1 MEDADVIDAHLHHLD
16 LRGLSRNTKIN
27 RRSQLGRLSAFLS
40 DKRLLEADKTDLERW
55 AASLA
60 ASNKTA
66 RTRYCEI
73 SIVHAFYVW
82 AHEHEL
88 IDHVPTLRLPRPKLP
103 KALPRPISEASIE
116 RAMIG
121 APPHIRC
128 WIVLAAYAGLRC
140 CEIAPLSRDQI
151 LDSLDPPMLMVHGK
165 GNKDRLVPLSPLV
178 TDELERYG
186 LPSRGYLF
194 GGLSRSGRPPTAN
207 RVSQLLNIW
216 LHESGV
222 PDTAHSLRHR
232 FATSVQRISGDIQTT
247 AHLLG
252 HANIS
257 TTTVYAAFD
266 NARAIA
272 AVLALA
278 DSGHGSPST
287 TESLG
292 VIPTPATSAG

>member
-1 MEDADVIDAHLHHLD
+1 MEDADVIDAHLHYLT
-16 LRGLSRNTKIN
+16 LRGLSHNTKIN

-40 DKRLLEADKTDLERW
+40 DKRILDADKADLERW
-55 AASLA
+55 ASSLA
-60 ASNKTA
+60 AANKTA
-66 RTRYCEI
+66 RTRYAEI
-73 SIVHAFYVW
+73 SIIHSFYVW
-82 AHEHEL
+82 AYEHEL
-88 IDHVPTLRLPRPKLP
+88 IEDVPTLRLPRPKLP
-103 KALPRPISEASIE
+103 RALPHPISEASID
-116 RAMIG
+116 RAMVG

-140 CEIAPLSRDQI
+140 CEIAPLTRDQI

-186 LPSRGYLF
+186 LPSRGHLF
-194 GGLSRSGRPPTAN
+194 GGLTRSGAPPTAN
-207 RVSQLLNIW
+207 RVSQMLNTW

-232 FATSVQRISGDIQTT
+232 FATNVQRISGDIQTT

-278 DSGHGSPST
+278 DGRENPKSA
-287 TESLG
+287 G
-292 VIPTPATSAG
+292 VIPTLVPQAG